1 MLGPGIQLLLVPLIR
16 LVLARLQSWTFFSME
31 GGDLIGP
38 LPKQNCKIEHPL
50 GHTRLCLVSFW
61 CQQIAATISG
71 VETHANI
78 ATLQRT
84 CTLMRPG

>member
-16 LVLARLQSWTFFSME
+16 LVLACLQSSTFVSME

-38 LPKQNCKIEHPL
+38 LPKQNCKIQHPL
-50 GHTRLCLVSFW
+50 GPARLCLVSFC
-61 CQQIAATISG
+61 CQQTAATIGG

-84 CTLMRPG
+84 CPLMRPG

>member
-1 MLGPGIQLLLVPLIR
+1 MLVPLIR
-16 LVLARLQSWTFFSME
+16 LVLARLQSSTFFSME

-38 LPKQNCKIEHPL
+38 LPKQSCNIEHPL
-50 GHTRLCLVSFW
+50 GPTRLCLVSF
-61 CQQIAATISG
+61 CRQQTAATISG

-78 ATLQRT
+78 ATLQTT